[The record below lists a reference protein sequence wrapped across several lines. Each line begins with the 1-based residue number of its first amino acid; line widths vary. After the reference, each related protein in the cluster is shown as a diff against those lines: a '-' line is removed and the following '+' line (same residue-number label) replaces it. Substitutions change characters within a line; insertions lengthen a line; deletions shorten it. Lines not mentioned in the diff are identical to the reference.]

1 MIGNEPQRRIFM
13 FSDKKLS
20 SRNVFLAVG
29 VFAMLFSG
37 ILYAWSILKV
47 PFKTE
52 FGFSDSSL
60 AFSFTLTMCSFCIGA
75 FFGSQ
80 LFKRIG
86 TRLTIILSGLLVG
99 IGFICTGL
107 ITGSIVYLYIFY
119 AVFAGLGIGIAYNV
133 VISTVNAWFP
143 DKKGLCSGA
152 LMMAF
157 GASTLI
163 LGKVIEALFNMESF
177 GWQKTFIV
185 FGVVTSLVLILTG
198 FILKR
203 PSAEV
208 VFPEVKSNQKAN
220 KENFEV
226 KDYTTSQM
234 IRRFTFWRAFICLVC
249 LTAVGNSVISFA
261 RDLVLSVGA
270 EVSLATTL
278 VGVLSV
284 CNGLGRILT
293 GALFDAA
300 GRRITML
307 ASNLI
312 TVFAAGVT
320 LVAVFMGSLP
330 LCIVGLC
337 LTGISYG
344 SCPTVC
350 SAFVAAF
357 YGPKNFP
364 SNFSVINFNLLA
376 ASFIATISSNLLLS
390 TGSYT
395 APFVLLLGLSVLAL
409 GLNLSIRKP

>member
-1 MIGNEPQRRIFM
+1 M

-47 PFKTE
+47 PFKSE

-60 AFSFTLTMCSFCIGA
+60 AFNFTLTMCSFCIGA

-163 LGKVIEALFNMESF
+163 LGKVIEALFNMESI
-177 GWQKTFIV
+177 GWQKTFII
-185 FGVVTSLVLILTG
+185 FGAVTALVLIFTG
-198 FILKR
+198 LILKR
-203 PSAEV
+203 PSPEV
-208 VFPEVKSNQKAN
+208 KFPEVKAN
-220 KENFEV
+220 KKSAKESFEV

-234 IRRFTFWRAFICLVC
+234 IKRFTFWRAFICLVC

-270 EVSLATTL
+270 EASLATTL
-278 VGVLSV
+278 VGVLSI
-284 CNGLGRILT
+284 CNGLGRIIT
-293 GALFDAA
+293 GAIFDGA

-307 ASNLI
+307 AANII
-312 TVFAAGVT
+312 TIFAAGVT
-320 LVAVFMGSLP
+320 LIAVLVGSLP
-330 LCIVGLC
+330 LCIAGLC
-337 LTGISYG
+337 LTGLSYG

-350 SAFVAAF
+350 SAFVASF
-357 YGPKNFP
+357 YGQKHFP
-364 SNFSVINFNLLA
+364 SNFSVINFNLIA
-376 ASFIATISSNLLLS
+376 ASFIATASSNLLLS

-395 APFVLLLGLSVLAL
+395 APFIMLLGLSVLAL
-409 GLNLSIRKP
+409 GLNVSIRKP

>member
-1 MIGNEPQRRIFM
+1 M

-47 PFKTE
+47 PFKSE

-60 AFSFTLTMCSFCIGA
+60 AFNFTLTMCFFCIGA
-75 FFGSQ
+75 FLGSQ
-80 LFKRIG
+80 LYKRIG

-99 IGFICTGL
+99 IGFFCTGL
-107 ITGSIVYLYIFY
+107 ITGSVTYLYIFY
-119 AVFAGLGIGIAYNV
+119 AVCAGLGIGIAYNV
-133 VISTVNAWFP
+133 VISTVSAWFP

-163 LGKVIEALFNMESF
+163 LGKVIEALFAMESI
-177 GWQKTFIV
+177 GWQKTFMI
-185 FGVVTSLVLILTG
+185 FGVVLALVLIFTG
-198 FILKR
+198 LVLKR

-208 VFPEVKSNQKAN
+208 VFPEVKASKKAG
-220 KENFEV
+220 KENFQV
-226 KDYTTSQM
+226 KDYTTAQM
-234 IRRFTFWRAFICLVC
+234 IKRFTFWRAFICLVC

-270 EVSLATTL
+270 EASLATTL
-278 VGVLSV
+278 VGVLSI
-284 CNGLGRILT
+284 CNGLGRIFT

-300 GRRITML
+300 GRRVTML
-307 ASNLI
+307 AANII
-312 TVFAAGVT
+312 TIFAAGVT
-320 LVAVFMGSLP
+320 LLAVSVGSLP

-337 LTGISYG
+337 LTGLSYG

-364 SNFSVINFNLLA
+364 SNFSVINFNLIA
-376 ASFIATISSNLLLS
+376 ASFIATASSNLLLS

-395 APFVLLLGLSVLAL
+395 APFIMLLALSVVAL
-409 GLNLSIRKP
+409 GLNVSIRKP

>member
-1 MIGNEPQRRIFM
+1 M

-20 SRNVFLAVG
+20 SRNGFLAVG

-47 PFKTE
+47 PFKSE

-60 AFSFTLTMCSFCIGA
+60 ALAFTFTMSFFCIGA
-75 FFGSQ
+75 FLGSK
-80 LFKRIG
+80 LFRLIG
-86 TRLTIILSGLLVG
+86 TRLTIILSGVLVG
-99 IGFICTGL
+99 AGFILTGL
-107 ITGSIVYLYIFY
+107 VTGSIVYIYIFY
-119 AVFAGLGIGIAYNV
+119 AFFAGLGIGIAYNV

-163 LGKVIEALFNMESF
+163 LGKVVEVLFSMENI
-177 GWQKTFIV
+177 GWQKTFVIL
-185 FGVVTSLVLILTG
+185 GAVTAAVLVTTG
-198 FILKR
+198 MIIRR

-208 VFPEVKSNQKAN
+208 VFPEAKKGKKTVAES
-220 KENFEV
+220 FEV
-226 KDYTTSQM
+226 KDYTTTEM
-234 IRRFTFWRAFICLVC
+234 IKRFTFWRAFICLVF

-270 EVSLATTL
+270 EASLASTL

-293 GALFDAA
+293 GALFDKT

-307 ASNLI
+307 ASNII
-312 TVFAAGVT
+312 TIFAAGVT
-320 LVAVFMGSLP
+320 LVSVLISSLP
-330 LCIVGLC
+330 LCIIGLC
-337 LTGISYG
+337 LTGLSYG

-350 SAFVAAF
+350 SAFTAAF
-357 YGPKNFP
+357 YGQKHFP
-364 SNFSVINFNLLA
+364 TNFSVINFNLLV
-376 ASFIATISSNLLLS
+376 ASFIATASNNLLLS
-390 TGSYT
+390 TGGYM
-395 APFVLLLGLSVLAL
+395 APFAMLLGISVVAL